1 MKGAINVMHDLKDIC
16 KASRTCSDC
25 SLNDAGITLCLES
38 PGAWDEDDIQFIVK
52 YSKQIKKIAKF
63 YSLNKEANNE
73 A

>member
-1 MKGAINVMHDLKDIC
+1 MKGAINVMHDLKEIC

-25 SLNDAGITLCLES
+25 PLNDAGITLCLES

-63 YSLNKEANNE
+63 YSLNKEARS
-73 A
+73 